1 MLRVDAISSGYGRV
15 PVLHDVTLHV
25 AEGETLTV
33 LGANGAGKTTLLKS
47 IVGLVPLR
55 TGRITVAGEE
65 LGRAEPARRAASGV
79 GWVPEG
85 RRLFPSLSVREN
97 LLIAGRGLSHD
108 SQRER
113 LDEVLDLFP
122 VVRTFLD
129 RPAWA
134 LSGGQ
139 QQMVA
144 VGRALVA
151 RPRVLLLDEPS
162 LGLAPIVVNTLMD
175 ALATVGRRGQTMV
188 LVEQNVAA
196 GLRLADRAVIMS
208 RGRVTFTGS
217 PAELLG
223 DDRLRESY
231 LTGAT

>member
-1 MLRVDAISSGYGRV
+1 MLSVEAISSGYGRV
-15 PVLHDVTLHV
+15 PVLHDVTMHV

-55 TGRITVAGEE
+55 AGRIAVAGEQ
-65 LGRAEPARRAASGV
+65 LGRSEPARRAARGV

-97 LLIAGRGLSHD
+97 LLIAGRRLSHD
-108 SQRER
+108 AQRER

-122 VVRTFLD
+122 DVRTFLD

-217 PAELLG
+217 PAELLA
-223 DDRLRESY
+223 DDRVRESY